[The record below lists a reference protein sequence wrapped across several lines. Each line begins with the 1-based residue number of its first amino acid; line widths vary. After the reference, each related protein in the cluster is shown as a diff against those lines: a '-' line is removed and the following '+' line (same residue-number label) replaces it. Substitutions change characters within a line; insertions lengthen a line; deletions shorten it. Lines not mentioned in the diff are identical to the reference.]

1 MLDFLKDNNL
11 VIVQKK
17 KNKKANIIEITFVS
31 NIMFI
36 FFFCTA
42 FKINDNYTKISP
54 NSERVNR
61 QFVNTHW

>member
-36 FFFCTA
+36 FFCTA